1 MYFINI
7 LVRYLEATSTPT
19 LQFIIPCTPQS
30 KPAICDFI
38 PDLGTII
45 FPWGLKFMAVRKVI
59 YRGRIFWLTV
69 FQFWGE
75 VSPRASILLMFAGHP
90 TTVFCKISV
99 LRSKYCLQFSISWE
113 QLKNSKWP
121 FRSCTIFEAYLIN
134 SLRFSEFNFSHSL
147 LDPG

>member
-59 YRGRIFWLTV
+59 YRGRIFLASS
-69 FQFWGE
+69 F
-75 VSPRASILLMFAGHP
+75 SILRRGVSSRLYPIDVSGHP

-121 FRSCTIFEAYLIN
+121 FRLCTIFEPYLIN

-147 LDPG
+147 LHPG